1 MVTGAFRVM
10 EGEARR
16 YRHIWR
22 ASVFSGFLNPFLFL
36 LAMGMGLGS
45 LVDRQG
51 GPAGIPY
58 LSWLAPGLIVATAM
72 QTGFAEST
80 YPVLAAIRWIKS
92 YDAAL
97 STPVT
102 VPELASGHLMWVTV
116 RLVQVSVVYAAVASL
131 MGAVEPSAILPL
143 VVAATLTGLAFT
155 IPTLWMTATIERDT
169 RIASTLRFVITPMFL
184 FSGTFFPIDRLP
196 GGFRLLA
203 YLTPLWHGV
212 ELARSWGLG
221 LRPVIS
227 PVWHVTFLLA
237 ICGVSAVMAPR
248 RLHRRLIT

>member
-1 MVTGAFRVM
+1 MVTGALRVM
-10 EGEARR
+10 EGQARR

-36 LAMGMGLGS
+36 LAMGVGLGS

-51 GPAGIPY
+51 GPAGLPY
-58 LSWLAPGLIVATAM
+58 LVWLAPGLIVATAM

-97 STPVT
+97 ATPVT
-102 VPELASGHLMWVTV
+102 VPELAWGHLLWVTV
-116 RLVQVSVVYAAVASL
+116 RLLQVSVVYAVIAVP
-131 MGAVEPSAILPL
+131 MGAVRPAAILPL

-155 IPTLWMTATIERDT
+155 IPTLWMTAIFARET
-169 RIASTLRFVITPMFL
+169 RIVSMLRFVITPMFL

-196 GGFRLLA
+196 ALVRPLA

-212 ELARSWGLG
+212 ELARDWGLG
-221 LRPVIS
+221 LEPVL
-227 PVWHVTFLLA
+227 PPKWHVTFLLA
-237 ICGVSAVMAPR
+237 VCGGSAVMAIR